1 MMKITNKRTK
11 TAKVSAAPQGSAVE
25 PIRVATAQK
34 TRLPPMSTPQTSEV
48 ERMRRELEAIR
59 AKLPTTP
66 YSALDAK
73 HRALFVKLRAA
84 MFAYREAVKKAKAGG
99 TK

>member
-11 TAKVSAAPQGSAVE
+11 TAKVSAAPHASAVE
-25 PIRVATAQK
+25 PIRVATAQ
-34 TRLPPMSTPQTSEV
+34 PPMSTPETSEV
-48 ERMRRELEAIR
+48 IRTRRELEAIR
-59 AKLPTTP
+59 AKLPATP
-66 YSALDAK
+66 YGALDAK

-84 MFAYREAVKKAKAGG
+84 MFAHREAVKKARAAR